1 MRKVRIVFVVSLL
14 FLMAFTSSV
23 SAATKSGVVQ
33 TALGDSITNGTGGTD
48 GIGYTDLFY
57 DHLVKIYGAGDFQ
70 DLAQD
75 GLSSEGLLE
84 MLMVPSDVYG
94 YRAAISQSDYITISI
109 GGNDLLI
116 PFMQELLMVIFF
128 HYYDSES
135 EEIDYEGLMVDLEA
149 WQNEPTNPDYVYSR
163 EMLAN
168 LSYVTFPDAIT
179 AFASNWAQIIGAI
192 RTLNPTATIYVNT
205 GYNPFVNIPLLQVW
219 VDPFVQAVNAV
230 IMNETLVQMYGY
242 EVVDVYSAFSD
253 YANPNKLEVGD
264 LSCLAQF
271 IMYPDTVPVPL
282 HPTDLGYKFIF
293 NLHKDLLGE

>member
-1 MRKVRIVFVVSLL
+1 MRKVRIVFVASLL
-14 FLMAFTSSV
+14 FLVAFTSSV
-23 SAATKSGVVQ
+23 SAATKSGVVY
-33 TALGDSITNGTGGTD
+33 TALGDSIANGTGGTD

-57 DHLVKIYGAGDFQ
+57 DHLVKIYGASEFK

-75 GLSSEGLLE
+75 GLSSAGLLE
-84 MLMVPSDVYG
+84 MLTVPSDVYG

-116 PFMQELLMVIFF
+116 PFMQEFLLVMFLY
-128 HYYDSES
+128 YYDSEIS
-135 EEIDYEGLMVDLEA
+135 FLDFEGLLEDLEA
-149 WQNEPTNPDYVYSR
+149 WQSEPTNPEYAYFG
-163 EMLAN
+163 EMLTN

-192 RTLNPTATIYVNT
+192 RTINPSSTIYVNT

>member
-23 SAATKSGVVQ
+23 SAATKSGVVY
-33 TALGDSITNGTGGTD
+33 TALGDSIANGTGGTD
-48 GIGYTDLFY
+48 SIGYTDLFY
-57 DHLVKIYGAGDFQ
+57 DHLVKIYGASEFK

-75 GLSSEGLLE
+75 GLSSAGLLE

-94 YRAAISQSDYITISI
+94 YRAEISQSDYITISI

-149 WQNEPTNPDYVYSR
+149 WQNEPTNPDYVYFR

-205 GYNPFVNIPLLQVW
+205 GYNPFVNIPLLEVW
-219 VDPFVQAVNAV
+219 VDPFVQAVNAA
-230 IMNETLVQMYGY
+230 IMNDMLVQTYGY

-253 YANPNKLEVGD
+253 YANLNKLEVGD